1 MAKKP
6 VPGTP
11 SWLRETNERTAL
23 SLLLEH
29 GVLTRNRLGELSGLS
44 KPTASQIVSRLESAG
59 IIDVVGEVSG
69 GRGPNAASYGV
80 RSDRVL
86 GVAIDID
93 DSVIRSTV
101 VDALGTEHPVVETA
115 IDPGDGDRSASAD
128 VRAAIDSACS
138 ATTANTTAVQI
149 VSIGVQGSIDPRTDE
164 LSFIDTLPGW
174 PRKGVRKKLADAL
187 GREVRIDN
195 DVNLAAIAERSEGAG
210 AGTSSFVL
218 LWMGDGLGLAV
229 DLAGTVH
236 RGASGGA
243 GEIGYLPVPRETSV
257 LDPEATDLQQLLG
270 GEAIAR
276 LARKHGIAADNS
288 AAGQVSAA
296 ALVRALAGH
305 PEREALFADIAP
317 RIALGIVP
325 VLAILDPEVIVLGG
339 PLGTAGGELLAG
351 LVSDEIARAQLWR
364 PTVTASAIPEF
375 PVLRGAREV
384 LVHAV
389 QNRLLDEVSTIP
401 SAPSERADTIRT
413 IHRKEQ

>member
-59 IIDVVGEVSG
+59 IIDIVGEVSG

-80 RSDRVL
+80 RADRVL

-93 DSVIRSTV
+93 DRVIRSTV
-101 VDALGTEHPVVETA
+101 VDALGTEYPVVETA
-115 IDPGDGDRSASAD
+115 IDPTDGDRSAAAD
-128 VRAAIDSACS
+128 IRAAIDSACG
-138 ATTANTTAVQI
+138 ATTANTAAVQV
-149 VSIGVQGSIDPRTDE
+149 VSIGVQGAIDPRTDE

-174 PRKGVRKKLADAL
+174 PRKGVSKKLADAL

-210 AGTSSFVL
+210 AGTSSFAL

-236 RGASGGA
+236 RGAAGGA
-243 GEIGYLPVPRETSV
+243 GEIGYLPVPREAGV
-257 LDPEATDLQQLLG
+257 IDPEANDLQELLG
-270 GEAIAR
+270 GDAVAK
-276 LARKHGIAADNS
+276 LARAHG
-288 AAGQVSAA
+288 VSDDSGTEP
-296 ALVRALAGH
+296 LSITELLKALAVH
-305 PEREALFADIAP
+305 PEREAVFAAIAP

-351 LVSDEIARAQLWR
+351 LVSDEIARAQPWH
-364 PTVTASAIPEF
+364 PTVTASAVPEF

-384 LVHAV
+384 LVRAV
-389 QNRLLDEVSTIP
+389 QKRLLDELSTIP
-401 SAPSERADTIRT
+401 SAPSEVPDTIRT

>member
-80 RSDRVL
+80 RADRVL

-115 IDPGDGDRSASAD
+115 IDATDGNRSAAAD
-128 VRAAIDSACS
+128 IRAAIDSACS
-138 ATTANTTAVQI
+138 ATTADSTAVQV

-174 PRKGVRKKLADAL
+174 PRTGVSKKLADGL
-187 GREVRIDN
+187 GLEVRIDN

-236 RGASGGA
+236 RGAAGGA
-243 GEIGYLPVPRETSV
+243 GEIGYLPVPREASAI
-257 LDPEATDLQQLLG
+257 DPEATDLQDLLG
-270 GEAIAR
+270 GEAVAK
-276 LARKHGIAADNS
+276 LARAHGINGDSS
-288 AAGQVSAA
+288 AE
-296 ALVRALAGH
+296 LLKTLAGH
-305 PEREALFADIAP
+305 PQREAVFAAIAP

-351 LVSDEIARAQLWR
+351 LVSDEIARAQPWR

-384 LVHAV
+384 LIHAV
-389 QNRLLDEVSTIP
+389 QKRLLDELSTIP
-401 SAPSERADTIRT
+401 AAPSEPENIRT

>member
-80 RSDRVL
+80 RADRVL
-86 GVAIDID
+86 GVAVDID

-115 IDPGDGDRSASAD
+115 IDPASGDRSAAAD
-128 VRAAIDSACS
+128 IRAAIDSACG
-138 ATTANTTAVQI
+138 ATAANITAVQV

-174 PRKGVRKKLADAL
+174 PRKGVSKKLADAL
-187 GREVRIDN
+187 GLEVRIDN

-210 AGTSSFVL
+210 AGTSSFAL

-236 RGASGGA
+236 RGAAGGA
-243 GEIGYLPVPRETSV
+243 GEIGYLPVSRETSV
-257 LDPEATDLQQLLG
+257 LAPDATDLQELLG
-270 GEAIAR
+270 GEAVAK
-276 LARKHGIAADNS
+276 LARAHGVSGGSS
-288 AAGQVSAA
+288 AE
-296 ALVRALAGH
+296 LLKALADH
-305 PEREALFADIAP
+305 PERGAVFAVVAP

-351 LVSDEIARAQLWR
+351 LVSDEIARAQPWH

-389 QNRLLDEVSTIP
+389 QKRLLDELSTIP
-401 SAPSERADTIRT
+401 SAPSEDI

>member
-23 SLLLEH
+23 SLLLEQ

-59 IIDVVGEVSG
+59 IIEAVGEVSG

-80 RSDRVL
+80 RADRVL

-93 DSVIRSTV
+93 DNVIRSTV
-101 VDALGTEHPVVETA
+101 VDAHGTERPVVETA
-115 IDPGDGDRSASAD
+115 IDPSSGERSAATD
-128 VRAAIDSACS
+128 IRAAIDSACS
-138 ATTANTTAVQI
+138 ATTANTAAVQV
-149 VSIGVQGSIDPRTDE
+149 VSIGVQGAIDPRTDE

-174 PRKGVRKKLADAL
+174 PRTGVSKKLADAL

-210 AGTSSFVL
+210 AGTSSFAL

-243 GEIGYLPVPRETSV
+243 GEIGYLPVPRGVSAI
-257 LDPEATDLQQLLG
+257 DPTANDLQELLG
-270 GEAIAR
+270 GEMVAR
-276 LARKHGIAADNS
+276 LARQHGVTGDSTS
-288 AAGQVSAA
+288 A
-296 ALVRALAGH
+296 LFTALASH
-305 PEREALFADIAP
+305 PKRGAVLTALAP

-339 PLGTAGGELLAG
+339 PLGTAGGALLAG

-364 PTVTASAIPEF
+364 PTVMASAIPEF

-389 QNRLLDEVSTIP
+389 QKRLLDEVSTIP
-401 SAPSERADTIRT
+401 SAPSELADPIRT

>member
-59 IIDVVGEVSG
+59 IIDVVGEVSA

-80 RSDRVL
+80 RADRVL

-115 IDPGDGDRSASAD
+115 IDPSSGDRSAAAD
-128 VRAAIDSACS
+128 IRAAIDSACS
-138 ATTANTTAVQI
+138 ATTANTTAVQV

-174 PRKGVRKKLADAL
+174 PRKGVSKKLADAL

-229 DLAGTVH
+229 DLAGSVH
-236 RGASGGA
+236 RGAAGGA
-243 GEIGYLPVPRETSV
+243 GEIGYLPVPREASV
-257 LDPEATDLQQLLG
+257 IDPNATDLQDLLG
-270 GEAIAR
+270 GEAVAK
-276 LARKHGIAADNS
+276 LAREHGVTSDSFAE
-288 AAGQVSAA
+288 
-296 ALVRALAGH
+296 LVEALADH
-305 PEREALFADIAP
+305 PEREAVFAAVAP

-351 LVSDEIARAQLWR
+351 LVSDEIARAQPWR
-364 PTVTASAIPEF
+364 PTITASAIPEF

-389 QNRLLDEVSTIP
+389 QERLLDELGTIP
-401 SAPSERADTIRT
+401 SAPSEVADTIRI

>member
-11 SWLRETNERTAL
+11 SWLRETNEKTAL

-80 RSDRVL
+80 RADRVL

-101 VDALGTEHPVVETA
+101 VDALGTEYPVAETA
-115 IDPGDGDRSASAD
+115 IDPGNGERSAAAD
-128 VRAAIDSACS
+128 IRAAIDSACS
-138 ATTANTTAVQI
+138 ATTANTTAVQ
-149 VSIGVQGSIDPRTDE
+149 VVGIGVQGSIDPRTDE

-174 PRKGVRKKLADAL
+174 PRTGVSKKLADAL
-187 GREVRIDN
+187 VREVRIDN

-236 RGASGGA
+236 RGAAGGA
-243 GEIGYLPVPRETSV
+243 GEIGYLPVPREAS
-257 LDPEATDLQQLLG
+257 LIDPEASDLQDLLG
-270 GEAIAR
+270 GEAVAK
-276 LARKHGIAADNS
+276 LARKHG
-288 AAGQVSAA
+288 VSGDTLAEV
-296 ALVRALAGH
+296 LDTLAGH
-305 PEREALFADIAP
+305 PRREAVFADIAP

-339 PLGTAGGELLAG
+339 PLGTAGGEVLAG
-351 LVSDEIARAQLWR
+351 LVSDEISRAQLWH

-389 QNRLLDEVSTIP
+389 QKRLLDEVSTIP
-401 SAPSERADTIRT
+401 SAPSEIADTIRT

>member
-23 SLLLEH
+23 TLLLEH

-44 KPTASQIVSRLESAG
+44 KPTASQIVSRLEQAG
-59 IIDVVGEVSG
+59 VIEVVGEVSG

-93 DSVIRSTV
+93 ETVIRSTV
-101 VDALGTEHPVVETA
+101 VDALGTEHPVVETE
-115 IDPGDGDRSASAD
+115 IDPADGDRSAAAD
-128 VRAAIDSACS
+128 ISAAIDSACR
-138 ATTANTTAVQI
+138 ATTASTAAVQL
-149 VSIGVQGSIDPRTDE
+149 VTIGVQGAIDPRTDE

-174 PRKGVRKKLADAL
+174 PRKGVSKKLADAL
-187 GREVRIDN
+187 GRRVRIDN

-210 AGTSSFVL
+210 AGSSSFAL
-218 LWMGDGLGLAV
+218 LWMGNGLGLAV

-236 RGASGGA
+236 RGAAGGA
-243 GEIGYLPVPRETSV
+243 GEIGYLPVPREASTI
-257 LDPEATDLQQLLG
+257 DPEATDLQDLLG
-270 GEAIAR
+270 GDTIAR
-276 LARKHGIAADNS
+276 LAHRHGVRGDRTT
-288 AAGQVSAA
+288 
-296 ALVRALAGH
+296 ALIDALAEH
-305 PEREALFADIAP
+305 PARDAVFAEIAP

-325 VLAILDPEVIVLGG
+325 VLAILDPEAIVLGG
-339 PLGTAGGELLAG
+339 PLGSAGGELLAG
-351 LVSDEIARAQLWR
+351 LVSAEIARTRLWR
-364 PTVTASAIPEF
+364 PAVTASAIPEF

-384 LVHAV
+384 LVHEV
-389 QNRLLDEVSTIP
+389 RNRLLDELSTIP
-401 SAPSERADTIRT
+401 SAPETADTVRT